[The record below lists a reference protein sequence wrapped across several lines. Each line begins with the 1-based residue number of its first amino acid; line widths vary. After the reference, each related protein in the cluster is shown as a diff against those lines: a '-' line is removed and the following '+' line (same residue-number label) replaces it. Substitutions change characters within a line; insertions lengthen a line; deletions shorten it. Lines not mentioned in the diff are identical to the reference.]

1 MGCLIA
7 YIYMGISD
15 FQLHSIFTSCQ
26 DKFGVQLC
34 VEGQVPDIASLR
46 LQEIPVLSAIGQ
58 TEVRVSMG
66 ASTDKT
72 TTIDWTNNIVKNNH
86 ETGERKKQICRILRF

>member
-1 MGCLIA
+1 MHI